1 MKLLPT
7 ASQTVGPFLHLG
19 LTWLT
24 IDRMAASDCPGQR
37 VSIEGRVL
45 DGDGRPVPDALVELW
60 QANADGKYP
69 NEPEALATNPSPRLP
84 ARPGDAGF
92 RGFGRVP
99 TDAEGRYRFVTI
111 KPGPVADP
119 EGGLQAPHVLVS
131 VFMRGLLKRLVTRM
145 YFPDEPRN
153 ADDRVLR
160 LVPAERRETLVARAM
175 ANGELEWNIILQ
187 GAGETVFF
195 DC

>member
-7 ASQTVGPFLHLG
+7 PSQTVGPFLHIG
-19 LTWLT
+19 LAWLT
-24 IDRMAASDCPGQR
+24 IDRLAAPDCPGQH
-37 VSIEGRVL
+37 VKIEGRVL
-45 DGDGRPVPDALVELW
+45 DGDGQPVPDALVEIW
-60 QANADGKYP
+60 QADADGRYAH
-69 NEPEALATNPSPRLP
+69 PEDKQEAPMTV
-84 ARPGDAGF
+84 GF

-99 TDAEGRYRFVTI
+99 TDAEGRFRFLTI
-111 KPGPVADP
+111 KPGPVAD
-119 EGGLQAPHVLVS
+119 EQGGYQAPHLLVS
-131 VFMRGLLKRLVTRM
+131 VFMRGLLKRLVTRL

-160 LVPAERRETLVARAM
+160 LVPAERRGTLVARSKASDK
-175 ANGELEWNIILQ
+175 LEWDIVLQ

>member
-7 ASQTVGPFLHLG
+7 ASQTVGPYLHIG
-19 LTWLT
+19 LAWLT
-24 IDRMAASDCPGQR
+24 IDRLVSPDCPGEHLK
-37 VSIEGRVL
+37 IEGRVL
-45 DGDGRPVPDALVELW
+45 DGDGRPVTDALVEVW
-60 QANADGKYP
+60 QADAHGRYAH
-69 NEPEALATNPSPRLP
+69 PEDMRGVPLTP
-84 ARPGDAGF
+84 GF

-99 TDAEGRYRFVTI
+99 TDGDGRYRFFTI

-119 EGGLQAPHVLVS
+119 QGGVQAPHLLVS
-131 VFMRGLLKRLVTRM
+131 VFMRGLLKRLVTRV

-160 LVPAERRETLVARAM
+160 LVPAERRGTLVARQM
-175 ANGELEWNIILQ
+175 ASDELAWDIILQ
-187 GAGETVFF
+187 GTGETVFF

>member
-7 ASQTVGPFLHLG
+7 ASQTVGPYLHIG
-19 LTWLT
+19 LSWLI
-24 IDRMAASDCPGQR
+24 IDRLAAPDCPGQH
-37 VSIEGRVL
+37 IEIAGHVL
-45 DGDGRPVPDALVELW
+45 DGDGRPVPDALLEIW
-60 QANADGKYP
+60 QANADGRYAHEEDLK
-69 NEPEALATNPSPRLP
+69 EATRTP
-84 ARPGDAGF
+84 GF
-92 RGFGRVP
+92 RGFGRIP
-99 TDAEGRYRFVTI
+99 TDADGRFRFFTI

-119 EGGLQAPHVLVS
+119 QGGLQAPHLLIS

-153 ADDRVLR
+153 ADDPVLM
-160 LVPAERRETLVARAM
+160 LAPVERRGTLLARPK

-195 DC
+195 EC

>member
-7 ASQTVGPFLHLG
+7 ASQTVGPYMHIG
-19 LTWLT
+19 MAWLT
-24 IDRMAASDCPGQR
+24 IDRVAAPGCAGQHLT
-37 VSIEGRVL
+37 VGGRVL
-45 DGDGRPVPDALVELW
+45 DGDGRPVTDALVEIW
-60 QANADGKYP
+60 QADSHGRYAHPQDTRQVLLTP
-69 NEPEALATNPSPRLP
+69 
-84 ARPGDAGF
+84 GF

-99 TDAEGRYRFVTI
+99 TDGEGRYRFFTI
-111 KPGPVADP
+111 KPGPVADSQ
-119 EGGLQAPHVLVS
+119 GGLQAPHLVVS
-131 VFMRGLLKRLVTRM
+131 LFMRGLLKRLVTRV

-160 LVPAERRETLVARAM
+160 LVPAERRGTLVARRTASD
-175 ANGELEWNIILQ
+175 ELAWDIILQ

>member
-7 ASQTVGPFLHLG
+7 ASQTVGPYLSIG
-19 LTWLT
+19 LAWLT
-24 IDRMAASDCPGQR
+24 LDRVAAAGCPGEHLE
-37 VSIEGRVL
+37 VGGRVL
-45 DGDGRPVPDALVELW
+45 DGDGVPVTDALVEIW
-60 QANADGKYP
+60 QADPHGRYAH
-69 NEPEALATNPSPRLP
+69 PEDPSEAPRTP
-84 ARPGDAGF
+84 GF

-99 TDAEGRYRFVTI
+99 TDAEGRFRFYTI

-119 EGGLQAPHVLVS
+119 QGGLQAPHLLVS
-131 VFMRGLLKRLVTRM
+131 VFMRGLLKRLVTRV

-160 LVPAERRETLVARAM
+160 LVPVERRGTLVARPVAS
-175 ANGELEWNIILQ
+175 NELEWDIVLQ